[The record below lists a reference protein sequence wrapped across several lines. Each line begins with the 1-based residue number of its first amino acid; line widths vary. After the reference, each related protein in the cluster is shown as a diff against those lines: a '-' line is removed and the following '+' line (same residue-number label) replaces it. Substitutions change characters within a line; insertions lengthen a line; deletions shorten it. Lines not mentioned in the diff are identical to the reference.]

1 MMAMNAM
8 YTTSFCINFTFQF
21 SVLSL
26 KRSQTRDTM
35 AIVADL
41 EAPPTGS
48 STRTESQSF
57 LVPMTAP
64 SPLAS

>member
-1 MMAMNAM
+1 MAM
-8 YTTSFCINFTFQF
+8 YTVSFSINFTFQF
-21 SVLSL
+21 SVASL

-48 STRTESQSF
+48 SSTHTESQSF